1 MKEQE
6 IIEKIQNL
14 LLRKNFF
21 ELHKYSLE
29 LLESLEPKKVLELLK
44 TSSKGIRMKQDLNYL
59 EDELQLV
66 EDIIVHVNKE
76 QVYIDEEYKEEYI
89 DDYTSFKDIK

>member
-44 TSSKGIRMKQDLNYL
+44 TSSKEIRMKQDLNYL

>member
-21 ELHKYSLE
+21 ELHKFSLE
-29 LLESLEPKKVLELLK
+29 LLESLEPKK
-44 TSSKGIRMKQDLNYL
+44 
-59 EDELQLV
+59 
-66 EDIIVHVNKE
+66 
-76 QVYIDEEYKEEYI
+76 
-89 DDYTSFKDIK
+89 SFRTFKNI

>member
-1 MKEQE
+1 MKGKE

-21 ELHKYSLE
+21 ELHKFSLE
-29 LLESLEPKKVLELLK
+29 LLDSLEPKKVLELLK
-44 TSSKGIRMKQDLNYL
+44 TSSKKIRMKQDLNYL

-66 EDIIVHVNKE
+66 EDIITYVNKE

>member
-44 TSSKGIRMKQDLNYL
+44 ISSKGIRMQQDLNYL

-66 EDIIVHVNKE
+66 EDINFK
-76 QVYIDEEYKEEYI
+76 QEETTQI
-89 DDYTSFKDIK
+89 SQILATIK

>member
-1 MKEQE
+1 
-6 IIEKIQNL
+6 
-14 LLRKNFF
+14 
-21 ELHKYSLE
+21 
-29 LLESLEPKKVLELLK
+29 
-44 TSSKGIRMKQDLNYL
+44 MKQDLIYL

>member
-44 TSSKGIRMKQDLNYL
+44 ISSKGIRMQQDLNYL

-66 EDIIVHVNKE
+66 EDIIVYVNKE